1 MTDEIKNQIVEA
13 ANKWV
18 EPGNDKRSQ
27 KKLSKRIGISDATLS
42 NLRKGKWESIGP
54 GIWNKCISF
63 FKSIGAVKTE
73 SEDVW
78 RYFDYTPEAET
89 IADVIKN
96 AHRYQRRAAIDG
108 PTGKGKTETIKHLVN
123 QDKTNEIIHIIG
135 RRSMNPKTFCVNIAE
150 QLGLSQISSNRYQ
163 LEEDIAERIFSM
175 GKPCIVFDE
184 LENLSLTCYSSIKTI
199 VDLTDGECGIVMVGI
214 DLWKMVHAN
223 AVKGKD
229 AFRQIQRRFPV
240 QSYEFLPEG
249 IDADVMKRIL
259 TDCGIKNKYAH
270 EWFEENVF
278 DYDALKNTVK
288 DALRIARKNKIEV
301 IDREF
306 LSHLFTPKNRKSFRK
321 EQLKRAA

>member
-1 MTDEIKNQIVEA
+1 MTDALKNQIVEA

-18 EPGNDKRSQ
+18 EPGNDNRSQ

-42 NLRKGKWESIGP
+42 NLRKGKWDNMGP
-54 GIWNKCISF
+54 GIWNKCIAF
-63 FKSIGAVKTE
+63 FKSIGSIKTE

-78 RYFDYTPEAET
+78 QYFDYTPEAET
-89 IADVIKN
+89 IADVIRN

-123 QDKTNEIIHIIG
+123 ADKTNEIIHIIG

-163 LEEDIAERIFSM
+163 LEEDIAEKLLSM
-175 GKPCIVFDE
+175 GNPCLVFDE
-184 LENLSLTCYSSIKTI
+184 LENLSFTCYSSIKTI
-199 VDLTDGECGIVMVGI
+199 VDLTDGQCGIVMVGI
-214 DLWKMVHAN
+214 DLWKLVHAN

-249 IDADVMKRIL
+249 IDAEVMKRIL
-259 TDCGIKNKYAH
+259 NDCGIKNKYAH
-270 EWFEENVF
+270 EWFEENVY

-288 DALRIARKNKIEV
+288 DALRIARKNKVEV

-306 LSHLFTPKNRKSFRK
+306 LSHLFTPKNRKSYRK
-321 EQLKRAA
+321 DQLKRAA

>member
-18 EPGNDKRSQ
+18 EPGNDNRSQ

-54 GIWNKCISF
+54 GIWNKCIAF

-108 PTGKGKTETIKHLVN
+108 PTGKGKTESIKQIVN
-123 QDKTNEIIHIIG
+123 ADKTNELIHIIG

-150 QLGLSQISSNRYQ
+150 QLGLTIISNNRYQ
-163 LEEDIAERIFSM
+163 LEEDIAEKLNGM
-175 GKPCIVFDE
+175 TKPCVIFDE
-184 LENLSLTCYSSIKTI
+184 LENLSLTCFSSIKTI
-199 VDLTDGECGIVMVGI
+199 VDLTDGNCAIVMVGI
-214 DLWKMVHAN
+214 DLWSMVHAN

-240 QSYEFLPEG
+240 QAYEFLPEG
-249 IDADVMKRIL
+249 IEHGVMSRIL
-259 TDCGIKNKYAH
+259 NDCGITNKYAH
-270 EWFEENVF
+270 EWFQENVF

-288 DALRIARKNKIEV
+288 DSLRIARKNNIKQ

-306 LSHLFTPKNRKSFRK
+306 LAELFSPKPRKSYR
-321 EQLKRAA
+321 LKRAA